1 MALKGYNNKAI
12 IRSFAQKS
20 PTAQVTQGS
29 PVPAK
34 ASEKKIAVSITDPNR
49 DDAVGAF
56 HQAFARRRSNTL
68 ISSSCATK
76 NALPDAT
83 AVLNMAIAPGS

>member
-56 HQAFARRRSNTL
+56 HHAASRKASKTL
-68 ISSSCATK
+68 MSSSCATR

-83 AVLNMAIAPGS
+83 AVLNIAKASGS